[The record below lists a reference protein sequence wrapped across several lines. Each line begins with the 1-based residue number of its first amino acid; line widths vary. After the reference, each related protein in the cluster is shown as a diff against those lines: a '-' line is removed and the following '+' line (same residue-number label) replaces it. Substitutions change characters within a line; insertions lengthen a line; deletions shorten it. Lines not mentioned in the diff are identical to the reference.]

1 MTRPALLLSLVLFC
15 SCDGR
20 DRDVPPPVQGTV
32 PVAKMP
38 RLERQP
44 FTLSEDDLADGEYWP
59 LAVSSGGEVV
69 FRASEEDAPMF
80 RVVDSTGHR
89 LVAVGRQGDG
99 PGEFRGPLFL
109 QVRDQA
115 LWMWDAR
122 RMVSLRYSMKGKSL
136 GESPA
141 PVVRL
146 PLEWFGDSVD
156 LWTPARA
163 GDPETPSIQR
173 SAVGGGPA
181 RTLIP
186 ATDSGLQQVAAA
198 WLGQRLDLLPYAL
211 GPDRIY
217 VGDAY
222 TFRIYSYDGAGKPLA
237 VFGRTLPPHR
247 RGPREAAEYR
257 KGLTQAMKAT
267 VGPDGKAFR
276 QPGISARLDTLD
288 REVTTH
294 FFRSP
299 LHVDDSGRLWI
310 VGKQN
315 DSTTIDVFEDTT
327 FLGRTVLPCFLN
339 RRGKP
344 ASLRG
349 KWLLLECTL
358 PETSDRPTELQLY
371 RVKEIQTP

>member
-1 MTRPALLLSLVLFC
+1 MCRPALLLFLLIAC
-15 SCDGR
+15 GCDLR
-20 DRDVPPPVQGTV
+20 DSAVPPPVRRTTSI
-32 PVAKMP
+32 ATMP

-44 FTLSEDDLADGEYWP
+44 FTLAEDDLADGEYWP
-59 LAVSSGGEVV
+59 LAVSSSGEVV
-69 FRASEEDAPMF
+69 YRASEEDAPMF
-80 RVVDSTGHR
+80 RIVDSTGHR
-89 LVAVGRQGDG
+89 LVAFGRQGEG

-109 QVRDQA
+109 QVRDKA

-122 RMVSLRYSMKGKSL
+122 RMVALRYSMKGKAL
-136 GESPA
+136 GEAPA
-141 PVVRL
+141 PVVRQ
-146 PLEWFGDSVD
+146 PLEWLGDSVD
-156 LWTPARA
+156 LWIPARA
-163 GDPETPSIQR
+163 GDSETPSIQR
-173 SAVGGGPA
+173 VAVGGGPA

-186 ATDSGLQQVAAA
+186 SSDSGLRQVVAA

-222 TFRIYSYDGAGKPLA
+222 NFRIYSYDGAGKPLA
-237 VFGRTLPPHR
+237 VFGRTLPPHH

-257 KGLTQAMKAT
+257 AGLTQSLKPT

-276 QPGISARLDTLD
+276 QPGMSARLDTLD

-299 LHVDDSGRLWI
+299 LHVDDSGRLWV

-315 DSTTIDVFEDTT
+315 DSTTIDVFADTT

-344 ASLRG
+344 VSLSG

-358 PETSDRPTELQLY
+358 PEASDRPTELQLY
-371 RVKEIQTP
+371 RILDPSIP

>member
-1 MTRPALLLSLVLFC
+1 MCRPALLLSLMIVC
-15 SCDGR
+15 SCDAP
-20 DRDVPPPVQGTV
+20 DRTVPPPARHTT
-32 PVAKMP
+32 MP
-38 RLERQP
+38 QLERQP
-44 FTLSEDDLADGEYWP
+44 FTLADDDLADGEYWP
-59 LAVSSGGEVV
+59 IAVSSSGQVIY
-69 FRASEEDAPMF
+69 RASAEDAPIF
-80 RVVDSTGHR
+80 RVVDSTGLR
-89 LVAVGRQGDG
+89 LKAFGRQGDG

-109 QVRDQA
+109 QVRDRG

-122 RMVSLRYSMKGKSL
+122 RMVSLRYSMEGKSL

-141 PVVRL
+141 PVVRM
-146 PLEWFGDSVD
+146 PLEWAGDSVD
-156 LWTPARA
+156 LWMPLVA
-163 GDPETPSIQR
+163 GNPETPAILR
-173 SAVGGGPA
+173 AAVGGGPT

-186 ATDSGLQQVAAA
+186 ATDSGIRQVVAA

-222 TFRIYSYDGAGKPLA
+222 NFRIYSYDAAGKPLA
-237 VFGRTLPPHR
+237 VFGRSLPPHH
-247 RGPREAAEYR
+247 RGPREAAEFR
-257 KGLTQAMKAT
+257 VGLTQAMNPT

-299 LHVDDSGRLWI
+299 LHVDDSGRLWV

-315 DSTTIDVFEDTT
+315 DSTTIDVFADTT

-344 ASLRG
+344 VSLGGR
-349 KWLLLECTL
+349 WLLLECTL

-371 RVKEIQTP
+371 RILDGPIP